1 MLIQT
6 TSQLVGFVVSFLAI
20 RILLAIVDVALN
32 SASKDQRHPQSLVC
46 SHVMFDVYNQFVVL
60 MS

>member
-1 MLIQT
+1 MLIQA
-6 TSQLVGFVVSFLAI
+6 TSQLVGFMVSFLAI

-46 SHVMFDVYNQFVVL
+46 HVMFDVYNQFVVL